1 MLFTQII
8 HKSKWTHKFLKISQY
23 LEKYSST
30 VQPLTYSSWHQ
41 ENRQKELLIGGGE
54 EVGDGRAKGSSAIG
68 DKQAAISLMPDGW
81 WHGFRFL
88 AGISPVYPREWLLQ
102 PPRTILRPGPVPPK
116 LPSASSG
123 EENPPAIPCVAELW
137 FLGCFFFSCLSSSH
151 FGTWHFLAVP
161 DMSNRCFYTCFQ
173 TPWAWSKDTA
183 YTPVLYTVLHSKV
196 LKSTELVEDER
207 TWQRMPDPCR
217 LTWVHTHVFESS
229 QLEGPHAGGFL
240 FPYHRCFPPVL
251 SLLFCPVGLFA
262 VCKWIAVHLTSEFFL
277 GNNLTVRLQPRHL
290 HQL

>member
-88 AGISPVYPREWLLQ
+88 AGISPCLSPWMAAATSTYHPTSRSCA
-102 PPRTILRPGPVPPK
+102 PK
-116 LPSASSG
+116 ATQ
-123 EENPPAIPCVAELW
+123 
-137 FLGCFFFSCLSSSH
+137 CFFRWRKSPCHSLCRRALIPRVLLLFLSLFIPFWHLALLSS
-151 FGTWHFLAVP
+151 TRYVKPLLLYLLP
-161 DMSNRCFYTCFQ
+161 DT
-173 TPWAWSKDTA
+173 
-183 YTPVLYTVLHSKV
+183 LG
-196 LKSTELVEDER
+196 LK
-207 TWQRMPDPCR
+207 
-217 LTWVHTHVFESS
+217 
-229 QLEGPHAGGFL
+229 
-240 FPYHRCFPPVL
+240 
-251 SLLFCPVGLFA
+251 
-262 VCKWIAVHLTSEFFL
+262 
-277 GNNLTVRLQPRHL
+277 
-290 HQL
+290 